1 MTITVKMIMAIVI
14 IMMMTRVNYGKPYIF
29 PGQRKGLWEGDV
41 ILDDIVQVGHHSHQR
56 YIQTRELSNPW
67 PLVKSVSA
75 TPEKKQWK
83 RNQKDSLLAMLDS
96 NTHWW
101 NDDDN
106 DHDNWINDNEAETTT
121 GELGAH
127 CIDNGGWLG
136 GRAKR
141 MATDQLLHQQ
151 HLAKWTKN
159 VKRSF
164 STSWRPSQ

>member
-56 YIQTRELSNPW
+56 YIQTRELPNPW

-75 TPEKKQWK
+75 TPEKKQCK
-83 RNQKDSLLAMLDS
+83 RNQKDSLLAVHDS

-106 DHDNWINDNEAETTT
+106 DHDN
-121 GELGAH
+121 
-127 CIDNGGWLG
+127 
-136 GRAKR
+136 
-141 MATDQLLHQQ
+141 
-151 HLAKWTKN
+151 
-159 VKRSF
+159 
-164 STSWRPSQ
+164 